1 MRMKNAYRIMQV
13 VERITCIFRI
23 HCKTEKKLGNIMKD
37 IQ

>member
-23 HCKTEKKLGNIMKD
+23 HCKIEKKLGNITKD
-37 IQ
+37 NQ